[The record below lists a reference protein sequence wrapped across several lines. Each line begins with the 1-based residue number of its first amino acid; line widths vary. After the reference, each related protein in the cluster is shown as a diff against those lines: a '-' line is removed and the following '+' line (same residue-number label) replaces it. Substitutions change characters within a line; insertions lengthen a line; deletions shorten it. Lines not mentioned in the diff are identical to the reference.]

1 VTTRKRGTA
10 PNAEWVL
17 LYRKGLSREQ
27 IAALVEASPSKVNY
41 HLRVALTL
49 ERGLEAYHAAAARA
63 KTAHA
68 TRQGLERMQQL
79 VTLVQETGRYPS
91 RHSLSDTERALAAW
105 LRRRREDAWA
115 DTLAEAYREGL
126 AVLPDWQTRPRSEA
140 DEARWQERLAA
151 LTDYRAAGNDWPRHK
166 ASVEGQEHD
175 LGVWLHY
182 QRAKLHHG
190 ELDDAKVQ
198 DLDCALPGWREG
210 RKRGRKPHQ
219 KRG

>member
-1 VTTRKRGTA
+1 M
-10 PNAEWVL
+10 
-17 LYRKGLSREQ
+17 YRKGLSREQ
-27 IAALVEASPSKVNY
+27 IAALVEAAPSTVNY
-41 HLRVALTL
+41 HIRVARTL
-49 ERGLEAYHAAAARA
+49 EPRLEADHEAAARA
-63 KTAHA
+63 KPAHA
-68 TRQGLERMQQL
+68 TAQGLERMQQL
-79 VTLVQETGRYPS
+79 VAIVQETGRYPS
-91 RHSLSDTERALAAW
+91 RHSPSDTERTLSAW
-105 LRRRREDAWA
+105 LQRRRVDARA
-115 DTLAEAYREGL
+115 ETLAEAYREGL
-126 AVLPDWQTRPRSEA
+126 TVLPDWQSRSRAEA

-151 LTDYRAAGNDWPRHK
+151 LTEYRAAGNDWPRHK

-198 DLDCALPGWREG
+198 DLDRALPGWREG